1 MVSFRA
7 EFDDPTG
14 ARHGGLPTFN
24 FRHAPK
30 GLATRR
36 QLAAQG
42 LTPGRQPIAA
52 QILWR
57 RGRRRAYLYCIDL
70 AVSKREATPAQLAA
84 LLKAWAAN
92 ATCPNCR
99 REFGYY
105 IPRRWGECLDCH
117 ESDHHPAET
126 WEVSA

>member
-1 MVSFRA
+1 MYRA

-14 ARHGGLPTFN
+14 ARFGLPTFN
-24 FRHAPK
+24 FRSAPA

-36 QLAAQG
+36 QLAAKG
-42 LTPGRQPIAA
+42 LTPGRQDIAA

-57 RGRRRAYLYCIDL
+57 RRGKVRCAYLYREDL
-70 AVSKREATPAQLAA
+70 AVPKREATPAQLAA

-92 ATCPNCR
+92 ATCPSCGQG
-99 REFGYY
+99 REYY

-117 ESDHHPAET
+117 DSGHHTTET
-126 WEVSA
+126 REVTA